1 MSRPVFTFSGSPFQ
15 PPQLPINALP
25 NTPNTGTVR
34 FNTTS
39 PYALL
44 QPPISNPGSRLQT
57 HSDSSLDP
65 QILSGVEHGTWEDE
79 RDELNEDN
87 TSYSTP
93 IGPDEDNSNISLT
106 PQKRSEGETTD
117 LISWVDGIQSHYS
130 LTPMQVRELKG
141 MVAIAGW
148 VETGQLKIN
157 CLQYAATCRIEN
169 KFEAQHT
176 DSTSVKEVVDGA
188 LKQINKGYEVP
199 RHVKVFIVQQRFINI
214 VSTNTNPQAIIRS
227 IARDECAKPTRL
239 SYGDIIPAVWERCK
253 TEAGQ
258 HEFTDILAKTASA
271 TALKKEAESLT
282 GKMLQQ
288 FRDDASF
295 CDIFATIVDETGKRG
310 LSTLEQATV
319 TLVQKYVQGGLGSSN
334 GHLYQFR
341 FAILRRFLRERCC
354 EEDGPI
360 LKKQKNL
367 AGKQAKE
374 ASFWGRVDAFLD
386 GLKCEFKS
394 NDLRTDKWT
403 AYLVETIQENWKR
416 FGNPSRALPPLPLSI
431 DSLESH
437 SPSRNGEPP
446 SPEIST
452 SSLQSNFREP
462 LQTLANEV
470 SKRKRGA
477 NEKNDYL
484 AF

>member
-1 MSRPVFTFSGSPFQ
+1 
-15 PPQLPINALP
+15 
-25 NTPNTGTVR
+25 
-34 FNTTS
+34 
-39 PYALL
+39 
-44 QPPISNPGSRLQT
+44 
-57 HSDSSLDP
+57 
-65 QILSGVEHGTWEDE
+65 
-79 RDELNEDN
+79 
-87 TSYSTP
+87 
-93 IGPDEDNSNISLT
+93 
-106 PQKRSEGETTD
+106 
-117 LISWVDGIQSHYS
+117 
-130 LTPMQVRELKG
+130 MQVRELKG

-157 CLQYAATCRIEN
+157 CLQYAATCCIEN

-188 LKQINKGYEVP
+188 LMQINKGYEVP
-199 RHVKVFIVQQRFINI
+199 RHVK
-214 VSTNTNPQAIIRS
+214 
-227 IARDECAKPTRL
+227 
-239 SYGDIIPAVWERCK
+239 
-253 TEAGQ
+253 
-258 HEFTDILAKTASA
+258 
-271 TALKKEAESLT
+271 
-282 GKMLQQ
+282 
-288 FRDDASF
+288 
-295 CDIFATIVDETGKRG
+295 IFATIVDETGKRG

-319 TLVQKYVQGGLGSSN
+319 ALVQKYVQGGLGSSN

-341 FAILRRFLRERCC
+341 FAILHRFLRERCC

-367 AGKQAKE
+367 AGRQAKK

-403 AYLVETIQENWKR
+403 AYLVETIQEDWKR
-416 FGNPSRALPPLPLSI
+416 FGNPLRALPPLPLSI

-462 LQTLANEV
+462 LQTPANRV
-470 SKRKRGA
+470 SKRKRGV

>member
-1 MSRPVFTFSGSPFQ
+1 MSRPVFTFSDSPFQ

-34 FNTTS
+34 FNTAS
-39 PYALL
+39 PYVLP

-57 HSDSSLDP
+57 YSDSSLDHHGTSEMQTP
-65 QILSGVEHGTWEDE
+65 GVEHGTWEDE
-79 RDELNEDN
+79 CDELNEDN
-87 TSYSTP
+87 TSYSAA
-93 IGPDEDNSNISLT
+93 IGPDENNSNISLT

-117 LISWVDGIQSHYS
+117 LMSWVDGIQSHYS

-176 DSTSVKEVVDGA
+176 DSTSVKEVVNGA

-199 RHVKVFIVQQRFINI
+199 RHVK
-214 VSTNTNPQAIIRS
+214 AIIRS

-258 HEFTDILAKTASA
+258 HEFTDILAKTGSA

-295 CDIFATIVDETGKRG
+295 CDIFATIIDETGKRG

-319 TLVQKYVQGGLGSSN
+319 ALVQKYVQGGLGSSN

-403 AYLVETIQENWKR
+403 AYLVETIQEDWKR

-446 SPEIST
+446 SPENST

-477 NEKNDYL
+477 IEKNDYL

>member
-1 MSRPVFTFSGSPFQ
+1 MSRPVFTFSDSPFQ

-25 NTPNTGTVR
+25 NTPNTGT
-34 FNTTS
+34 T
-39 PYALL
+39 Y
-44 QPPISNPGSRLQT
+44 
-57 HSDSSLDP
+57 SDSSLDHHGTSEMQTP
-65 QILSGVEHGTWEDE
+65 GVEHGTWEDE
-79 RDELNEDN
+79 CDELNEDN
-87 TSYSTP
+87 TSYSTA
-93 IGPDEDNSNISLT
+93 IGPDPDENNSNISLT

-117 LISWVDGIQSHYS
+117 LMSWVDGIQSHYS

-157 CLQYAATCRIEN
+157 CLQYAATCHIEN

-176 DSTSVKEVVDGA
+176 DSTSVKEVVNGA
-188 LKQINKGYEVP
+188 LKQINKGFEVP
-199 RHVKVFIVQQRFINI
+199 RHVK
-214 VSTNTNPQAIIRS
+214 AIIRS

-239 SYGDIIPAVWERCK
+239 SYGDIIPAVW
-253 TEAGQ
+253 
-258 HEFTDILAKTASA
+258 
-271 TALKKEAESLT
+271 
-282 GKMLQQ
+282 
-288 FRDDASF
+288 
-295 CDIFATIVDETGKRG
+295 IFATIVDETGKRG

-319 TLVQKYVQGGLGSSN
+319 ALVQKYVQGGLGSSN

-341 FAILRRFLRERCC
+341 FAIL
-354 EEDGPI
+354 EDGPI

-403 AYLVETIQENWKR
+403 AYLVETIQEDWKR

-437 SPSRNGEPP
+437 SPSRNGESP
-446 SPEIST
+446 SPENST

-477 NEKNDYL
+477 IEKDDYL